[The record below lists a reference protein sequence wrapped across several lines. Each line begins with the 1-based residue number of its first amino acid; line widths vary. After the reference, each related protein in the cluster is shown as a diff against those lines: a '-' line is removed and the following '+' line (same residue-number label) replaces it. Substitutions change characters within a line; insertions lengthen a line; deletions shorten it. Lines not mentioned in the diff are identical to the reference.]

1 MNDARIPAGRAI
13 ALSDKVAAL
22 RSPMAWPDGTRSVEV
37 VETHMSWVFLTDR
50 HAWKLKKP
58 VRAPQLDF
66 RTLAARHRFCCD
78 EVRLNRRLAAD
89 VYLDVVPLVV
99 DVHGCL
105 HVDGPGEI
113 VDWLVRMCRLPAE
126 RMLDRVL
133 SRGVATAGDAYR
145 IAARLSAFYH
155 GLAPAR
161 IDGAAYREA
170 LRGTIDTNERTLC
183 KPLAGQSADTV
194 RTLCARQRSLLV
206 CEAARFDRRVRQG
219 RVVEGHGDLRPEHV
233 CIDDPVVII
242 DCLEFCRRLRIQDA
256 ADEVGFLAL
265 ECERLGAAGFAATLV
280 GAWHS
285 ASGDDVDDGCVH
297 FYQSCRA
304 MTRARLAV
312 WHLRE
317 PACRATPVWRD
328 RASAYIALA
337 RQHADDCER
346 AWVAS
351 HVASHV
357 SAATGP

>member
-1 MNDARIPAGRAI
+1 MNDAHIPAGRAI
-13 ALSDKVAAL
+13 TLSDKVAAL
-22 RSPMAWPDGTRSVEV
+22 RMPAAWPDGTRSVEA

-50 HAWKLKKP
+50 YAWKLKKP

-66 RTLAARHRFCCD
+66 RTLAARHRFCC
-78 EVRLNRRLAAD
+78 EEARLNRRLAAD

-99 DVHGCL
+99 DARGCL
-105 HVDGPGEI
+105 HADGPGEI
-113 VDWLVRMCRLPAE
+113 VDWLVRMRRLPAA

-133 SRGVATAGDAYR
+133 SRGMATADDACR

-155 GLAPAR
+155 ALAPAR

-170 LRGTIDTNERTLC
+170 LRCTIDTNERALC
-183 KPLAGQSADTV
+183 KLLAGQSADIV

-206 CEAARFDRRVRQG
+206 CEAARFDLRVRLG
-219 RVVEGHGDLRPEHV
+219 HIVEGHGDLRPEHV

-242 DCLEFCRRLRIQDA
+242 DCLEFCRRLRVQDA

-265 ECERLGAAGFAATLV
+265 ECERLGAPGFADALV
-280 GAWHS
+280 TSYRS

-304 MTRARLAV
+304 MTRARLAA

-317 PACRATPVWRD
+317 PAFRATPVWRD
-328 RASAYIALA
+328 RASTYIALA
-337 RQHADDCER
+337 RRHADGCER
-346 AWVAS
+346 TWV
-351 HVASHV
+351 VSHV
-357 SAATGP
+357 SAAAGP